1 MHSEIQSG
9 SAAFLALLSSRCLL
23 IRACATENQLLQG
36 GNSISL
42 WKGLHDE
49 AACSVRGLDSLTQAS
64 SQSQH
69 LNGINQPFFSPRE
82 YEKLRRSKQYV
93 FSVCC
98 LQKTSL
104 RASDSQIKDIAT
116 PQASTPPPPPVS
128 QTHQQPK
135 ADTELPTVHVPPIFP
150 IFPCKNAQTVTT
162 YSGTLQFK
170 HPLSQVVTNPSLFA
184 ANEAAFPCLLL
195 TDLSSS
201 AIWDRV

>member
-1 MHSEIQSG
+1 MHSEIRSG
-9 SAAFLALLSSRCLL
+9 AAAFIAWLSSRCLL

-42 WKGLHDE
+42 WKGLHDG
-49 AACSVRGLDSLTQAS
+49 AACSIRGLDSLTQAS

-69 LNGINQPFFSPRE
+69 LNGINQPFFLSPRE
-82 YEKLRRSKQYV
+82 YEKLCRSKQYV

-104 RASDSQIKDIAT
+104 RASDSQIKDTAT

-135 ADTELPTVHVPPIFP
+135 ADTELPTVHVPEILP
-150 IFPCKNAQTVTT
+150 IFPCKNTQT
-162 YSGTLQFK
+162 L
-170 HPLSQVVTNPSLFA
+170 
-184 ANEAAFPCLLL
+184 
-195 TDLSSS
+195 
-201 AIWDRV
+201 